1 MQSNPTIDPID
12 GELQYFKT
20 ETKLLQC
27 HHTALE
33 QFQDKILATSKQR
46 QSEARALYRFVTEAF
61 LIYPTVGIL
70 CVFAF
75 KPRVLRMWDRRVAV
89 PLLRR
94 RYEDRPSE
102 FDLPCLTTPL
112 TRLWDSLRSV
122 SDSLDLKWPLPDK
135 LEVIGRHVLS
145 ATLVRE
151 FLAASDKEYPIEL
164 SVQAEDDNRT
174 STIKVPLQMGHDL
187 LLFALKR
194 EREKKLERET

>member
-135 LEVIGRHVLS
+135 LEVIGLFFP
-145 ATLVRE
+145 LP
-151 FLAASDKEYPIEL
+151 AAFPPYHES
-164 SVQAEDDNRT
+164 
-174 STIKVPLQMGHDL
+174 
-187 LLFALKR
+187 
-194 EREKKLERET
+194 